1 MWVSLYKKLWRLLV
15 YCQKREGKAGL
26 PVKSLGL
33 GLVWSSNSLIICQT
47 NIYWAPT
54 MCQDIVQESAIYWW
68 TRRSVHPW
76 WSTTNCVLLGSFLFF
91 LTSPNG
97 CFLICPVE
105 PSLNLSLWV
114 YKRLRSPASTMM
126 STFPCLWLH
135 SGLSQGFQNALQN
148 LCFHFLLGT
157 LYLTEYCHRKLLPA
171 KLICL
176 HFTLHWCWK
185 EWNQRKVVQ
194 VPQTKLPIH
203 LQGPLA
209 LLK

>member
-54 MCQDIVQESAIYWW
+54 MCQDIVQESATYWW
-68 TRRSVHPW
+68 TRQSVHPS
-76 WSTTNCVLLGSFLFF
+76 WSTTNCVLLGSFLFVC

-105 PSLNLSLWV
+105 PSLDLSLWV
-114 YKRLRSPASTMM
+114 YKRLRSPASTMKVYIPL
-126 STFPCLWLH
+126 SLAAFWVVSGFPKCTSESVLP
-135 SGLSQGFQNALQN
+135 LSFGDSLS
-148 LCFHFLLGT
+148 
-157 LYLTEYCHRKLLPA
+157 HRVLP
-171 KLICL
+171 
-176 HFTLHWCWK
+176 
-185 EWNQRKVVQ
+185 
-194 VPQTKLPIH
+194 
-203 LQGPLA
+203 
-209 LLK
+209 